1 MLDLINQFGG
11 RKDVFLFGAFI
22 VLLFLIS
29 SFIKGNKRRVIFSIL
44 ASLFICLQAFSLY
57 FTQSFIGYQFYIHFN
72 LRGVT
77 GMYSLFIVQIITLTI
92 CFLIILL
99 LNYYSYY
106 FIKRIKKERLSK
118 NFRLASIVSILLII
132 FIQGNFINDS
142 RTLIT
147 ILFSS
152 NNSSDFEEVLSKYD
166 MSGYVMPSKIKSTA
180 GKNIIIISLES
191 LEKGFLSEKYASL
204 TPNLNKLKENWN
216 YYDIHP
222 NIGSGWTSGSL
233 YTYLTGFPAFFE
245 IRSNNIFHATY
256 DSKISSV
263 SHVLE
268 KANYQTT
275 YMNGNTDHSGVKNM
289 LNSLNF
295 DKVIDAKNAKK
306 YGSLSVYGL
315 RDKDLFDLAKDEIQ
329 NQKNSENPF
338 ALFISTTDTHNPE
351 GIYDSRM
358 ESVISR
364 KNSDLEF
371 MVAAVDYMI
380 GDLISYLKKNNL
392 LENTAIFIF
401 PDHLKMG
408 NPKMFKNT
416 GNRGLYLITNS
427 KNSTIGMPEKLYQI
441 DLPKMILNGGEIK
454 HNLKFFTD
462 YISGDKNQYIQDN
475 INEITEINSTGLSR
489 INVEKYTKPVISKQY
504 NEYKKDTRRYI
515 AHAGGKI
522 DEYTYTN
529 SLEALD
535 LNYAK
540 GFRLFELDILKTI
553 DGQFVAAHDW
563 VNWRFMSGFVGD
575 VPVTLDVFMKYK
587 LHEKYTPL
595 GMKEINEWFKNH
607 PDAILITDKINEPKL
622 FAKEFIDPNRL
633 MMELFS
639 IEALEEGVQTEILS
653 AMPSQR
659 LIQNLDWESILR
671 LKIKHAVISRFFIK
685 ENKKLLKKL
694 KENNVKVFIYGINKD
709 EGLTNSGLDE
719 DYVTKYELD
728 YVFGMYAD
736 SWSFE

>member
-1 MLDLINQFGG
+1 MLDFMNQFGG
-11 RKDVFLFGAFI
+11 RKDVLLFVAFI
-22 VLLFLIS
+22 VLFFFIS
-29 SFIKGNKRRVIFSIL
+29 SFIKGNKRRLLFSIL
-44 ASLFICLQAFSLY
+44 SSLFVCLQAFSLY

-77 GMYSLFIVQIITLTI
+77 GMYSLFVVQITI
-92 CFLIILL
+92 LSISFIVILL
-99 LNYYSYY
+99 ANYYSYKL
-106 FIKRIKKERLSK
+106 IKRLRKERFIK
-118 NFRLASIVSILLII
+118 NFRIGSIISILLII
-132 FIQGNFINDS
+132 VLQGNFINDS
-142 RTLIT
+142 RTLFT
-147 ILFSS
+147 IFFSS
-152 NNSSDFEEVLSKYD
+152 NNSSEFEEVLSKYNMTD
-166 MSGYVMPSKIKSTA
+166 YVMPSQIKSTA
-180 GKNIIIISLES
+180 GKNIIVISLES
-191 LEKGFLSEKYASL
+191 LEKGFLSEKYADL

-245 IRSNNIFHATY
+245 INSNNIFQAVY
-256 DSKISSV
+256 NSKISSI

-268 KANYQTT
+268 RANYQTI

-306 YGSLSVYGL
+306 HGELSVYGL
-315 RDKDLFDLAKDEIQ
+315 RDKDLFELAKDEIDD
-329 NQKNSENPF
+329 QKKSDKPF

-358 ESVISR
+358 ESVISK

-371 MVAAVDYMI
+371 MAASVDYMI
-380 GDLISYLKKNNL
+380 EDFITHLKKNNL
-392 LENTAIFIF
+392 LENTAVFIF

-416 GNRGLYLITNS
+416 GNRGLYLITNTKKS
-427 KNSTIGMPEKLYQI
+427 SLEMPEKLYQI

-462 YISGDKNQYIQDN
+462 YISEDKNQYIQQN

-489 INVEKYTKPVISKQY
+489 INIKKYVKPEISKQY
-504 NEYKKDTRRYI
+504 NEYIKDTKRYI

-540 GFRLFELDILKTI
+540 GFRLFELDILKTK
-553 DGQFVAAHDW
+553 DGEFVAAHDW
-563 VNWRFMSGFVGD
+563 VNWRFMTGFVGEP
-575 VPVTLDVFMKYK
+575 PVILEEFMKYK

-595 GMKEINEWFKNH
+595 GIKEINEWFKKH
-607 PDAILITDKINEPKL
+607 PDAFLITDKINEPKL
-622 FAKEFIDPNRL
+622 FAKEFIDPKRL
-633 MMELFS
+633 MMELFTK
-639 IEALEEGVQTEILS
+639 EALEEGVDAGILS

-659 LIQNLDWESILR
+659 LLESLSWASILK
-671 LKIKHAVISRFFIK
+671 LKIKHAVVSRFFIK
-685 ENKKLLKKL
+685 KNKKLLRKL
-694 KENNVKVFIYGINKD
+694 KENNIKVYVYGINVD

-728 YVFGMYAD
+728 YVYGMYAD